1 MLRAVVNEV
10 ISTVPVIAI
19 DAMGGDYAPTEVV
32 AGTVD
37 ALRSERGN
45 IQAILVGREDEIRS
59 ALDAFG
65 TIPSG
70 LSIVHAPSTVAMDES
85 VALSRRKRDSSLAVA
100 LNLQARGEANAT
112 VSAGNTGAAMA
123 LSLLTFGRIPG
134 VSRPAI
140 ATTLPTSKGKTTILD
155 AGANSVCKP
164 ENLYQFAVMGS
175 LYHSHAF
182 GVTNPRVGLLS
193 IGEEATKGDSLV
205 QATYPLLA
213 ESSLNFIGNVEGR
226 DIFPGN
232 VDVVVCDGFTGNV
245 LLKFAESMPRFFAS
259 TFYEEVKSSWM
270 SKIGAFLAR
279 NAFRR
284 LKERLDWQEF
294 GGAPLLGIDG
304 VTIICH
310 GRSERRAIE
319 SAIRVAA
326 RAVRSDLTREIKT
339 QLEKTYVEA
348 AS

>member
-1 MLRAVVNEV
+1 MQHAVVDNV
-10 ISTVPVIAI
+10 TSIVPVIAV
-19 DAMGGDYAPTEVV
+19 DAMGGDYAPREIV

-37 ALRSERGN
+37 ALRTEHGN
-45 IQAILVGREDEIRS
+45 IRAVLVGREDEIHS
-59 ALDAFG
+59 ALDAIG
-65 TIPSG
+65 DIPSG
-70 LSIVHAPSTVAMDES
+70 LTVVHAPSTVSMDES

-100 LNLQARGEANAT
+100 LDLQARGEANAT
-112 VSAGNTGAAMA
+112 ISAGNTGAAMA
-123 LSLLTFGRIPG
+123 LSLLIFGRIPG

-140 ATTLPTSKGKTTILD
+140 ATTLPTSRGKTTLLD
-155 AGANSVCKP
+155 AGANSFCKP

-175 LYHSHAF
+175 LYHSRAF

-193 IGEEATKGDSLV
+193 IGEESTKGDSLV
-205 QATYPLLA
+205 QDTYPLLA

-245 LLKFAESMPRFFAS
+245 LLKFAESMPRFFTSA
-259 TFYEEVKSSWM
+259 FREEVKSSWIN
-270 SKIGAFLAR
+270 KIGAFLAR
-279 NAFRR
+279 KAFRR

-304 VTIICH
+304 ITIICH

-319 SAIRVAA
+319 NAIRVAA
-326 RAVRSDLTREIKT
+326 RTVRSDLTHQIKIE
-339 QLEKTYVEA
+339 LERTYVET